1 MNSRPGKKPDFV
13 ATFASCKMTM
23 TAPHIR
29 LVPSDATR
37 PGVSENL
44 PIGDLVDR
52 VRAGDVS
59 AAGLCYDRLRPVVE
73 ATLRRLIGPGDSD
86 FEDVAQVALIDII
99 RSLGR
104 YRGDCSLETW
114 ASAVTANVVFKQL
127 RRRKL
132 ERTIFERQAPVDHVA
147 DAAGDVAELRGLI
160 REVMRHLHEMPEVR
174 ATVFLLHDV
183 FGYNLTEVAAIVG
196 TSVSATQSKLVRG
209 RRELHQRISAD
220 PDLAGA
226 LAPWKEPT

>member
-1 MNSRPGKKPDFV
+1 MAP
-13 ATFASCKMTM
+13 
-23 TAPHIR
+23 PHIR
-29 LVPSDATR
+29 LVQSNAAQADAHDDLSTT
-37 PGVSENL
+37 
-44 PIGDLVDR
+44 DLVDR

-59 AAGLCYDRLRPVVE
+59 AAGLFHDRLRPVVQ
-73 ATLRRLIGPGDSD
+73 ATLRRLIGPGDND
-86 FEDVAQVALIDII
+86 FEDVAQVALIEII

-132 ERTIFERQAPVDHVA
+132 ERTLFEAQAPVDNVA
-147 DAAGDVAELRGLI
+147 DAAGDVAEMRGLI
-160 REVMRHLHEMPEVR
+160 RKVMGHLREMPESR

-183 FGYNLTEVAAIVG
+183 FGYNLTEVAAIVRA
-196 TSVSATQSKLVRG
+196 SVTATQSKLVRG
-209 RRELHQRISAD
+209 RRDLHQRIAAD

-226 LAPWKEPT
+226 LAPWREPT

>member
-1 MNSRPGKKPDFV
+1 MAP
-13 ATFASCKMTM
+13 
-23 TAPHIR
+23 PHIR
-29 LVPSDATR
+29 LVQTDAAQAD
-37 PGVSENL
+37 VHENL
-44 PIGDLVDR
+44 STTDLVDR

-59 AAGLCYDRLRPVVE
+59 AAGLFHDRLRPVVE
-73 ATLRRLIGPGDSD
+73 ATLRRLIGPGDND
-86 FEDVAQVALIDII
+86 FEDVAQVALIEII

-132 ERTIFERQAPVDHVA
+132 ERAIFEAQAPVDNVA
-147 DAAGDVAELRGLI
+147 DAAGDVAEMRGLI
-160 REVMRHLHEMPEVR
+160 RKVMGHLREMPESR

-183 FGYNLTEVAAIVG
+183 FGYSLTEVAAIVRA
-196 TSVSATQSKLVRG
+196 SVTATQSKLVRG
-209 RRELHQRISAD
+209 RRDLHQRIAAD

-226 LAPWKEPT
+226 LAPSKEPT